1 MSEDARRQVA
11 VIVPARNEESRIA
24 SVLRA
29 VLGCRL
35 VNEIIV
41 VDDGSDDNTS
51 KVAGAFEGVRVLRL
65 PRNLGKA
72 GAMSEG
78 ARATKAGILA
88 FVDAD
93 LGGLRSEHLERII
106 VPVLTDQCDMCVG
119 IFRGGKALSTAAQR
133 VLPILS
139 GQRTIKREL
148 FESVPH
154 MDELR
159 MGIEVALNRAAKL
172 KRARVQKVF
181 LRGVSNCYK
190 EQKLGLVKG
199 TAARLKMYGEIGH
212 AMVKTSP
219 RRKKMA
225 ERYARWRWRT

>member
-1 MSEDARRQVA
+1 MADDPRRQVA
-11 VIVPARNEESRIA
+11 VIVPARNEEARIA
-24 SVLRA
+24 GVLRA

-35 VNEIIV
+35 ADEVIV
-41 VDDGSDDNTS
+41 VDDGSEDNTS
-51 KVAGAFEGVRVLRL
+51 QVAASFERVRVLRL
-65 PRNLGKA
+65 SRNIGKA

-78 ARATKAGILA
+78 SRATKAGILA

-106 VPVLTDQCDMCVG
+106 MPVLMDQCDMCVG
-119 IFRGGKALSTAAQR
+119 IFRGGKPLSDAAQR
-133 VLPILS
+133 VMPILS

-148 FESVPH
+148 FEAVPQVN
-154 MDELR
+154 ELR
-159 MGIEVALNRAAKL
+159 MGIEIALNRVAKTR
-172 KRARVQKVF
+172 RARVRKVF

-212 AMVKTSP
+212 AMVKTNP

-225 ERYARWRWRT
+225 ERYARWRWRV